1 MRQLLVAAESSW
13 GSSEWLVC
21 SGLPSTSSF
30 TRCEDFVSGLERFC
44 MEAGMSR
51 SCCCTFFPARCTPQ
65 SCFAGTGLSPGHAVP
80 GGSWKGCCR
89 EARRAAVSSAQ
100 KQCLMLTCRRQA
112 WCLVAGQPEW
122 CWFFLCI
129 HRPLCLY
136 SCSVSF
142 FSLLLGNGF
151 ESNKLASQRL
161 INS

>member
-44 MEAGMSR
+44 MEAGMRR
-51 SCCCTFFPARCTPQ
+51 SCCCTFFPARCTLR

-80 GGSWKGCCR
+80 GGSWKGFCR

-100 KQCLMLTCRRQA
+100 KQCLVLTLPTASLVFSCGTARVVLVFPLHPSASLPIQL
-112 WCLVAGQPEW
+112 WCL
-122 CWFFLCI
+122 FL
-129 HRPLCLY
+129 
-136 SCSVSF
+136 
-142 FSLLLGNGF
+142 
-151 ESNKLASQRL
+151 
-161 INS
+161 